1 MVIHIYSF
9 ICSIWILGAS
19 WRTDD
24 CTSCECTTEAKV
36 ICYRQQCDEDIACS
50 GKPLTIKGR
59 CCPVCEDALSAA
71 VCSFDASV
79 YSVGEEWRQDTCTNC
94 SCQPGGRTVCRQ
106 LVCPQCVE
114 PVPIEGHCC
123 PLCKGKFYQ
132 RIAYTDQ
139 GWAAFEGSGTS
150 LAPPAP
156 HSNSLPWIG
165 LCLMSLAIVGLIVV
179 LLILYKRSRGE
190 TKSQKQLRQKNAS

>member
-1 MVIHIYSF
+1 MKHQISACGIPYWSKAGF
-9 ICSIWILGAS
+9 RSS

-24 CTSCECTTEAKV
+24 CTSCECTIEAKV
-36 ICYRQQCDEDIACS
+36 ICYRQQCDEDTSCN

-123 PLCKGKFYQ
+123 PLCKGERDMKYCTA
-132 RIAYTDQ
+132 RT
-139 GWAAFEGSGTS
+139 G
-150 LAPPAP
+150 P
-156 HSNSLPWIG
+156 HF
-165 LCLMSLAIVGLIVV
+165 VQDLISDHS
-179 LLILYKRSRGE
+179 Y
-190 TKSQKQLRQKNAS
+190 